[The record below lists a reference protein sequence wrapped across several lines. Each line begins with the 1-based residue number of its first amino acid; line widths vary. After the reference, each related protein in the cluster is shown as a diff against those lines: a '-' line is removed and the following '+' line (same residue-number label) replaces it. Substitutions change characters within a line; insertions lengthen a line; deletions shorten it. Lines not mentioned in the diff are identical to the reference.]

1 VSGPF
6 AVRSAGRSVV
16 AALAAL
22 ATLTVA
28 APPAWADRTRD
39 AQWHLGF
46 LHVAEA
52 HRITQGAGITVAVID
67 TGVDASHPDLVGSV
81 LPGKDFAIIKANA
94 QDGRTD
100 LGGHGTAMAGLIAA
114 HGHGS
119 GAGALGI
126 APQAKILPIRR
137 TETNDG
143 KSPDI
148 AATIR
153 WAVAQGA
160 KVISMSF
167 GDPNDDF
174 AERAAILEARR
185 ADVVLIAGA
194 GNRPRDQ
201 QVLYPASYEGV
212 LAVGG
217 VDRNGNHAPISV
229 TGPQVALS
237 APAVDITTTT
247 TRANGG
253 GGYQTARG
261 TSDATAIVAGAA
273 ALVRAKY
280 PNLTAPEVIHRLT
293 ATATDKGAPGRD
305 EEYGNGV
312 LNLVAALTADV
323 PPLPA
328 ASGQPI
334 PDPDSTF
341 KRPGPAPNAQPGGGS
356 RQWPIGGLLAVGAG
370 CLLFVAAAVVGTI
383 WLVRRRRAA

>member
-1 VSGPF
+1 M
-6 AVRSAGRSVV
+6 VV

-22 ATLTVA
+22 TTLTVA
-28 APPAWADRTRD
+28 VPPARADRTRD
-39 AQWHLGF
+39 AQWHLAF

-67 TGVDASHPDLVGSV
+67 TGVDAGHPDLAGSV
-81 LPGKDFAIIKANA
+81 LPGKDFAIIKADVP
-94 QDGRTD
+94 DGRTD

-114 HGHGS
+114 HGHGA

-126 APQAKILPIRR
+126 APQAKILPVRDS
-137 TETNDG
+137 ETNDG
-143 KSPDI
+143 KAQDT
-148 AATIR
+148 AAAIR

-167 GDPNDDF
+167 GSANDDF
-174 AERAAILEARR
+174 AEGAAIQEARR
-185 ADVVLIAGA
+185 ADVVLVASA
-194 GNRPRDQ
+194 GNRPDVQ
-201 QVLYPASYEGV
+201 TVAYPAAREGV

-217 VDRNGNHAPISV
+217 VDRNGKHAAISV

-237 APAVDITTTT
+237 APAVDIITTT

-253 GGYQTARG
+253 GGYQTAGG
-261 TSDATAIVAGAA
+261 TSDAAAIVAGAA
-273 ALVRAKY
+273 ALVRARY

-341 KRPGPAPNAQPGGGS
+341 KRPGPVPNAQPDGGG

-370 CLLFVAAAVVGTI
+370 CLLFIAAAVAGTI
-383 WLVRRRRAA
+383 WLIRRVRRT